1 MIVHNILE
9 VIILK
14 KLPTILLASSLLLA
28 ACGSQDG
35 GQDSHSKNKSSKSNN
50 TAELKKAT
58 KEYEKYTDKQLDKF
72 LKGTTDFVNAVKND
86 DMEKAKSL
94 YPKVRMYYERSEPVA
109 EAFGDLDPKIDAR
122 LADMKEEKKEDK
134 WTGYHK
140 IERSLYQDN
149 KIDATTKKDADQLLK
164 DAKELD
170 AKADTLKITPKLM
183 LQGSVDLLNEV
194 STSKI
199 TGEEE
204 IYSHTDLYDFKAN
217 IEGAQKIYT
226 LFKPELNKKDKK
238 LSADIQKNFDKVN
251 KLLDKYK
258 DGDGYKPYG
267 DVSKADR
274 KVLADAVNALGEPL
288 SKMAVITE

>member
-1 MIVHNILE
+1 MYYE
-9 VIILK
+9 E
-14 KLPTILLASSLLLA
+14 LPTILLTSSLLLT
-28 ACGSQDG
+28 ACGHNNHDNANEKT
-35 GQDSHSKNKSSKSNN
+35 SKKSTNENKV
-50 TAELKKAT
+50 ALQKAA
-58 KEYEKYTDKQLDKF
+58 KEYRKYTNEQLDQF
-72 LKGTTDFVNAVKND
+72 LKGTEEFVSAIKAD
-86 DMEKAKSL
+86 DIEKAKFL

-140 IERSLYQDN
+140 IEKSLYQEN
-149 KIDATTKKDADQLLK
+149 KIDEMTKKDADQLLK

-170 AKADTLKITPKLM
+170 AKIDTLDITPKLM

-217 IEGAQKIYT
+217 IEGAQKIYE
-226 LFKPELNKKDKK
+226 LFKSELEKKDKK
-238 LSADIQKNFDKVN
+238 LSSTIMDNFNKVN
-251 KLLDKYK
+251 QLLNKYK
-258 DGDGYKPYG
+258 NNNGYKDY
-267 DVSKADR
+267 SAITKEDR
-274 KVLADAVNALGEPL
+274 KALSDAVNSLGEPL

>member
-1 MIVHNILE
+1 M
-9 VIILK
+9 K
-14 KLPTILLASSLLLA
+14 KLPTILLTSSLLLT
-28 ACGSQDG
+28 ACGHNNHDNANEKT
-35 GQDSHSKNKSSKSNN
+35 SKESTNDNKV
-50 TAELKKAT
+50 ALQKAA
-58 KEYEKYTDKQLDKF
+58 KEYRKYTNKQLDQF
-72 LKGTTDFVNAVKND
+72 LKGTEEFVSAIKAND
-86 DMEKAKSL
+86 IEKAKTL

-140 IERSLYQDN
+140 IEKSLYQEN
-149 KIDATTKKDADQLLK
+149 KIDEMTKKDADQLLK

-170 AKADTLKITPKLM
+170 AKVDTLDITPKLM

-217 IEGAQKIYT
+217 IEGAQKIYE
-226 LFKPELNKKDKK
+226 LFKSELEKKDKK
-238 LSADIQKNFDKVN
+238 LSSTIMDNFNKVN
-251 KLLDKYK
+251 QLLDKYK
-258 DGDGYKPYG
+258 NNDDYKDYSA
-267 DVSKADR
+267 VTKEDR
-274 KVLADAVNALGEPL
+274 KALSDAVNSLGEPL
-288 SKMAVITE
+288 SKMAVVTE

>member
-1 MIVHNILE
+1 M
-9 VIILK
+9 K
-14 KLPTILLASSLLLA
+14 KLPTILLTSSLLLT
-28 ACGSQDG
+28 ACGHNNHDNANEKT
-35 GQDSHSKNKSSKSNN
+35 SKKSTNENKV
-50 TAELKKAT
+50 ALQKAA
-58 KEYEKYTDKQLDKF
+58 KEYRKYTNEQLDQF
-72 LKGTTDFVNAVKND
+72 LKGTEEFVSAIKAD
-86 DMEKAKSL
+86 DIEKAKFL

-140 IERSLYQDN
+140 IEKSLYQEN
-149 KIDATTKKDADQLLK
+149 KIDEMTKKDADQLLK

-170 AKADTLKITPKLM
+170 AKIDTLDITPKLM

-217 IEGAQKIYT
+217 IEGAQKIYE
-226 LFKPELNKKDKK
+226 LFKSELEKKDKK
-238 LSADIQKNFDKVN
+238 LNSTIMDNFNKVN
-251 KLLDKYK
+251 QLLNKYK
-258 DGDGYKPYG
+258 NNNGYKDY
-267 DVSKADR
+267 SAITKEDR
-274 KVLADAVNALGEPL
+274 KALSDAVNSLGEPL

>member
-1 MIVHNILE
+1 M
-9 VIILK
+9 K
-14 KLPTILLASSLLLA
+14 KLPTILLTSSLLLT
-28 ACGSQDG
+28 ACGHNNHDNANEKT
-35 GQDSHSKNKSSKSNN
+35 SKKSTNENKV
-50 TAELKKAT
+50 ALQKAA
-58 KEYEKYTDKQLDKF
+58 KEYRKYTNEQLDQF
-72 LKGTTDFVNAVKND
+72 LKGTEEFVSAIKAD
-86 DMEKAKSL
+86 DIEKAKTL

-140 IERSLYQDN
+140 IEKSLYQEN
-149 KIDATTKKDADQLLK
+149 KIDEMTKKDADQLLK

-170 AKADTLKITPKLM
+170 AKIDTLDITPKLM

-217 IEGAQKIYT
+217 IEGAQKIYE
-226 LFKPELNKKDKK
+226 LFKSELEKKDKK
-238 LSADIQKNFDKVN
+238 LSSTIMDNFNKVN
-251 KLLDKYK
+251 QLLNKYK
-258 DGDGYKPYG
+258 NNNGYKDY
-267 DVSKADR
+267 SAITKEDR
-274 KVLADAVNALGEPL
+274 KALSDAVNSLGEPL

>member
-1 MIVHNILE
+1 M
-9 VIILK
+9 K
-14 KLPTILLASSLLLA
+14 KLPTILLTSSLLLT
-28 ACGSQDG
+28 ACGHNNHDNANEKT
-35 GQDSHSKNKSSKSNN
+35 SKKSTNENKV
-50 TAELKKAT
+50 ALQKAA
-58 KEYEKYTDKQLDKF
+58 KEYRKYTNEQLDQF
-72 LKGTTDFVNAVKND
+72 LKGTEEFVSAIKAD
-86 DMEKAKSL
+86 DIEKAKFL

-140 IERSLYQDN
+140 IEKSLYQEN
-149 KIDATTKKDADQLLK
+149 KIDEMTKKDADQLLK

-170 AKADTLKITPKLM
+170 AKVDTLDITPKLM

-217 IEGAQKIYT
+217 IEGAQKIYE
-226 LFKPELNKKDKK
+226 LFKSELEKKDKK
-238 LSADIQKNFDKVN
+238 LSSTIMDNFNKVN
-251 KLLDKYK
+251 QLLNKYK
-258 DGDGYKPYG
+258 NNNGYKDYSA
-267 DVSKADR
+267 VTKEDR
-274 KVLADAVNALGEPL
+274 KALSDAVNSLGEPL
-288 SKMAVITE
+288 SKMAVVTE

>member
-1 MIVHNILE
+1 M
-9 VIILK
+9 K
-14 KLPTILLASSLLLA
+14 KLPTILLTSSLLLT
-28 ACGSQDG
+28 ACGHNNHDNANEKT
-35 GQDSHSKNKSSKSNN
+35 SKKSTNENKV
-50 TAELKKAT
+50 ALQKAA
-58 KEYEKYTDKQLDKF
+58 KEYRKYTNKQLDQF
-72 LKGTTDFVNAVKND
+72 LKGTEEFVSAIKAD
-86 DMEKAKSL
+86 DIEKAKFL

-140 IERSLYQDN
+140 IEKSLYQEN
-149 KIDATTKKDADQLLK
+149 KIDEMTKKDADQLLK

-170 AKADTLKITPKLM
+170 AKVDTLDITPKLM

-217 IEGAQKIYT
+217 IEGAQKIYE
-226 LFKPELNKKDKK
+226 LFKSELEKKDKK
-238 LSADIQKNFDKVN
+238 LSSTIMDNFNKVN
-251 KLLDKYK
+251 QLLDKYK
-258 DGDGYKPYG
+258 NNDDYKDYSA
-267 DVSKADR
+267 VTKEDR
-274 KVLADAVNALGEPL
+274 KALSDAVNSLGEPL
-288 SKMAVITE
+288 SKMAVVTE

>member
-1 MIVHNILE
+1 M
-9 VIILK
+9 K
-14 KLPTILLASSLLLA
+14 KLPTILLTSSLLLT
-28 ACGSQDG
+28 ACGHNNHDNANEKT
-35 GQDSHSKNKSSKSNN
+35 SKKSTNENKV
-50 TAELKKAT
+50 ALQKAA
-58 KEYEKYTDKQLDKF
+58 KEYRKYTNEQLDQF
-72 LKGTTDFVNAVKND
+72 LKGTEEFVSAIKAD
-86 DMEKAKSL
+86 DIEKAKFL

-140 IERSLYQDN
+140 IEKSLYQEN
-149 KIDATTKKDADQLLK
+149 KIDEMTKKDADQLLK

-170 AKADTLKITPKLM
+170 AKIDTLDITPKLM

-217 IEGAQKIYT
+217 IEGAQKIYE
-226 LFKPELNKKDKK
+226 LFKSELEKKDKK
-238 LSADIQKNFDKVN
+238 LSSTIMDNFNKVN
-251 KLLDKYK
+251 QLLDKYK
-258 DGDGYKPYG
+258 NNDDYKDYSA
-267 DVSKADR
+267 VTKEDR
-274 KVLADAVNALGEPL
+274 KALSDAVNSLGEPL
-288 SKMAVITE
+288 SKMAVVTE

>member
-1 MIVHNILE
+1 M
-9 VIILK
+9 K
-14 KLPTILLASSLLLA
+14 KLPTILLTSSLLLT
-28 ACGSQDG
+28 ACGHNNHDNANEKT
-35 GQDSHSKNKSSKSNN
+35 SKKSTNENKV
-50 TAELKKAT
+50 ALQKAA
-58 KEYEKYTDKQLDKF
+58 KEYRKYTNEQLDQF
-72 LKGTTDFVNAVKND
+72 LKGTEEFVSAIKAD
-86 DMEKAKSL
+86 DIEKAKFL

-140 IERSLYQDN
+140 IEKSLYQEN
-149 KIDATTKKDADQLLK
+149 KIDEMTKKDADQLLK

-170 AKADTLKITPKLM
+170 AKVDTLDITPKLM

-217 IEGAQKIYT
+217 IEGAQKIYE
-226 LFKPELNKKDKK
+226 LFKSELEKKDKK
-238 LSADIQKNFDKVN
+238 LSSTIMDNFNKVN
-251 KLLDKYK
+251 QLLNKYK
-258 DGDGYKPYG
+258 NNNGYKDY
-267 DVSKADR
+267 SAITKEDR
-274 KVLADAVNALGEPL
+274 KALSDAVNSLGEPL

>member
-1 MIVHNILE
+1 M
-9 VIILK
+9 K

-28 ACGSQDG
+28 ACGNN
-35 GQDSHSKNKSSKSNN
+35 SHSDDNSNKDKQSQSSKGENKAS
-50 TAELKKAT
+50 LQKAT
-58 KEYEKYTDKQLDKF
+58 KEYEKYTDGQLDKF
-72 LKGTTDFVNAVKND
+72 LDGTEKFVAAIKVD
-86 DMEKAKSL
+86 DMDKAKEL

-122 LADMKEEKKEDK
+122 LADMKEEKKEDQ

-140 IERSLYQDN
+140 IEKSLYQDN
-149 KIDATTKKDADQLLK
+149 KIDETTKKDADQLLK

-170 AKADTLKITPKLM
+170 AKADTLDITPKLM

-217 IEGAQKIYT
+217 IEGAQKIYE

-251 KLLDKYK
+251 QLLDKYK
-258 DGDGYKPYG
+258 DGDGFKDYSAVTKE
-267 DVSKADR
+267 DR
-274 KVLADAVNALGEPL
+274 KALSDAVNSLGEPL
-288 SKMAVITE
+288 SKMAVVTE

>member
-1 MIVHNILE
+1 M
-9 VIILK
+9 K

-28 ACGSQDG
+28 ACGNDNNGDNGQSKKDSQS
-35 GQDSHSKNKSSKSNN
+35 QSSSSKNNAALN
-50 TAELKKAT
+50 KAT
-58 KEYEKYTDKQLDKF
+58 KEYEKYTDNQLDKF
-72 LKGTTDFVNAVKND
+72 LEGTEEFVSAIKND
-86 DMEKAKSL
+86 NMEKAKEL

-134 WTGYHK
+134 WSGYHK
-140 IERSLYQDN
+140 IEKSLYQDN

-170 AKADTLKITPKLM
+170 AKADTLDITPKLM

-217 IEGAQKIYT
+217 IEGAQKIYE
-226 LFKPELNKKDKK
+226 LFKPELVKKDKK
-238 LSADIQKNFDKVN
+238 LSDDIQKNFDKVN
-251 KLLDKYK
+251 SLLDKYK
-258 DGDGYKPYG
+258 DGDGYKDYSA
-267 DVSKADR
+267 VTKEDR
-274 KVLADAVNALGEPL
+274 KALSDAVNSLGEPL
-288 SKMAVITE
+288 SKMAVVTE

>member
-1 MIVHNILE
+1 M
-9 VIILK
+9 K
-14 KLPTILLASSLLLA
+14 KLPTILLTSSLLLT
-28 ACGSQDG
+28 ACGHNNHDNANEKT
-35 GQDSHSKNKSSKSNN
+35 SKESTNDNKV
-50 TAELKKAT
+50 ALQKAA
-58 KEYEKYTDKQLDKF
+58 KEYRKYTNKQLDQF
-72 LKGTTDFVNAVKND
+72 LKGTEEFVSAIKAND
-86 DMEKAKSL
+86 IEKAKTL

-140 IERSLYQDN
+140 IEKSLYQEN
-149 KIDATTKKDADQLLK
+149 KIDEMTKKDADQLLK

-170 AKADTLKITPKLM
+170 AKVDTLDITPKLM

-217 IEGAQKIYT
+217 IEGAQKIYE
-226 LFKPELNKKDKK
+226 LFKSELEKKDKK
-238 LSADIQKNFDKVN
+238 LSSTIMDNFNKVN
-251 KLLDKYK
+251 QLLNKYK
-258 DGDGYKPYG
+258 NNNGYKDYSA
-267 DVSKADR
+267 VTKEDR
-274 KVLADAVNALGEPL
+274 KALSDAVNSLGEPL
-288 SKMAVITE
+288 SKMAVVTE

>member
-1 MIVHNILE
+1 M
-9 VIILK
+9 K
-14 KLPTILLASSLLLA
+14 KLPTILLTSSLLLT
-28 ACGSQDG
+28 ACGHNNHDNANEKT
-35 GQDSHSKNKSSKSNN
+35 SKESTNDNKV
-50 TAELKKAT
+50 ALQKAA
-58 KEYEKYTDKQLDKF
+58 KEYRKYTNKQLDQF
-72 LKGTTDFVNAVKND
+72 LKGTEEFVSAIKAD
-86 DMEKAKSL
+86 DIEKAKFL

-140 IERSLYQDN
+140 IEKSLYQEN
-149 KIDATTKKDADQLLK
+149 KIDEMTKKDADQLLK

-170 AKADTLKITPKLM
+170 AKIDTLDITPKLM

-217 IEGAQKIYT
+217 IEGAQKIYE
-226 LFKPELNKKDKK
+226 LFKSELEKKDKK
-238 LSADIQKNFDKVN
+238 LSSTIMDNFNKVN
-251 KLLDKYK
+251 QLLNKYK
-258 DGDGYKPYG
+258 NNNGYKDYSA
-267 DVSKADR
+267 VTKEDR
-274 KVLADAVNALGEPL
+274 KALSDAVNSLGEPL
-288 SKMAVITE
+288 SKMAVVTE